1 MQPALVVIGL
11 NHRMAPLAVR
21 ERFWMNTERRAVALA
36 TLSQAEG
43 VEEVFVFSTC
53 QRTEFVVWG
62 DPTLAIN
69 SVLRF
74 LGSKYDLKL
83 SEWNSFYRL
92 LDETA
97 LAHAFRVSCG
107 LDSMSIAEGQIARQA
122 NAAWQQARAS
132 GSTGPYLNA
141 VLRKALAVRRR
152 VLEQTAV
159 ADQSKSAPHTAAEVA
174 QAILG
179 TLAEKNVMVF
189 GAGSM
194 GEISA
199 RALADRGASVCVI
212 SHTDS
217 RAAELASR
225 LRVESAPF
233 REWQRRL
240 VAADLLVSAV
250 SGSRPLLTA
259 AEFAQIASQRSGR
272 KLLLIDLA
280 VPRSI
285 DPDVRQLPGIML
297 YDLDDLERAATRPAA
312 ISESEVEAQRIILEE
327 VQLFRRE
334 MVALDSS
341 PAIAAL
347 RNRLDEICRQELESF
362 RLERGPFPQDQDRLL
377 AAVGNRITHRIAGSL
392 ARELKDVP
400 EIAGV
405 RTA

>member
-1 MQPALVVIGL
+1 MQPALVIIGL

-21 ERFWMNTERRAVALA
+21 ERFWMNRERRAEALA

-53 QRTEFVVWG
+53 QRTEFVAWG

-74 LGSKYDLKL
+74 LSSKYDLKL

-107 LDSMSIAEGQIARQA
+107 LDSMSITEGHIARQA

-141 VLRKALAVRRR
+141 VLRRALAVRRR
-152 VLEQTAV
+152 VLEQTAIG
-159 ADQSKSAPHTAAEVA
+159 DQSKSAPHTAVEVA
-174 QAILG
+174 QEILG
-179 TLAEKNVMVF
+179 SLAKKSVVVF
-189 GAGSM
+189 GAGSQ

-199 RALADRGASVCVI
+199 RGLADHGASVCVI
-212 SHTDS
+212 SHTDA
-217 RAAELASR
+217 RTAQLASW
-225 LRVESAPF
+225 LRVESSSV
-233 REWQRRL
+233 REWQQRL
-240 VAADLLVSAV
+240 VAADLLVSSV
-250 SGSRPLLTA
+250 SESRPLLTA
-259 AEFAQIASQRSGR
+259 AEFSEIAFQRSGR

-280 VPRSI
+280 MPRSI
-285 DPDVRQLPGIML
+285 DPDVRQLPGMIL

-312 ISESEVEAQRIILEE
+312 VSESEVEAQRIILEE
-327 VQLFRRE
+327 VQRFRRE
-334 MVALDSS
+334 IVALDSS

-362 RLERGPFPQDQDRLL
+362 RLERGPFPKDQDRLL

-392 ARELKDVP
+392 SRELKGPLALRVT
-400 EIAGV
+400 
-405 RTA
+405 TA